1 MKQEIINRIIELE
14 KQFPTNNFNEEE
26 YINNLIETLEYILQ
40 YEIRNRVVFEKI
52 DYRDIDR
59 SIFKFLTKEELR
71 YIIDSEGL
79 LKNLNQN

>member
-14 KQFPTNNFNEEE
+14 KQFSTNDFNEEE
-26 YINNLIETLEYILQ
+26 YINNLIETLEHILQ
-40 YEIRNRVVFEKI
+40 YEIRDRVVFKQI

-71 YIIDSEGL
+71 IIAYGKRE
-79 LKNLNQN
+79 